1 MYGGLLTGLY
11 VTPAR
16 LTLKSTSSIPRGDYG
31 DDDKGVREPASK
43 WQIKLMDNKQDVD
56 NIPYMSLERS
66 VMLMVK

>member
-31 DDDKGVREPASK
+31 DDDKGVREPSQQVA
-43 WQIKLMDNKQDVD
+43 NKTYGQQTRCV
-56 NIPYMSLERS
+56 
-66 VMLMVK
+66 